1 MNSLRLFLASLCR
14 AIWPSGSISRGLP
27 DQPLTRPSATLSPS
41 DGERDGVRGR
51 RLFVSVLLVFVLCG
65 HSFSA
70 ESAAPPKGERVFVT
84 AHSFHIFVAPRLAA
98 LAKAAGIEGHVLV
111 GQQMIGGSKVIQHW
125 NLPDDKNKAKAA
137 LAAGE
142 VDVLTMS
149 PHVYLPD
156 EGIDRFVELGAQH
169 NPKMRFLV
177 QHSWTPWDG
186 WVGDEKVANNDERD
200 TRPLD
205 KVRVANKR
213 FRDLLETQITALN
226 KKLGRD
232 AISIVPVGDAV
243 MKLRELVAAGKAP
256 GLAKQTDLF
265 TDQIGH
271 GKAPIIA
278 LATYCNFACIYRVSP
293 VGLKDN
299 DPALDKISPE
309 LKPLLQQIA
318 WETVSTYPMSGV
330 SAPKPSK

>member
-1 MNSLRLFLASLCR
+1 MHFLRLLCALAILGSSL
-14 AIWPSGSISRGLP
+14 
-27 DQPLTRPSATLSPS
+27 
-41 DGERDGVRGR
+41 
-51 RLFVSVLLVFVLCG
+51 F
-65 HSFSA
+65 
-70 ESAAPPKGERVFVT
+70 AADAPKGERVFVT
-84 AHSFHIFVAPRLAA
+84 AHSFHIFIAPRLAL
-98 LAKAAGIEGHVLV
+98 LAKAAGIEDHQLV
-111 GQQMIGGSKVIQHW
+111 GQQMIGGSRVIQHW

-137 LAAGE
+137 LAAGG

-149 PHVYLPD
+149 SHVYLPD
-156 EGIDRFVELGAQH
+156 EGIDRFVELGLKH

-186 WVGDEKVANNDERD
+186 WLPDEKIANNEDRD

-213 FRDLLETQITALN
+213 FRDALEAQIGGLN
-226 KKLGRD
+226 TKLGRD
-232 AISIVPVGDAV
+232 AVHIVPVGDAV
-243 MKLRELVAAGKAP
+243 MKLRELIADGKAP

-293 VGLKDN
+293 VDLKDN
-299 DPALDKISPE
+299 EPVLDKLSPE
-309 LKPLLQQIA
+309 LKPLLQRIA
-318 WETVSTYPMSGV
+318 WDTVSSYPLSGV
-330 SAPKPSK
+330 KAANPAAR